1 MNNSLLFL
9 LDRDPVKGNFLKY
22 HLNSNGFWNVMLF
35 PNQGECLYS
44 LQRNII
50 PDFIITDTS
59 MMGMP
64 DLQFLKSI
72 KADHPAITVIFFSEN
87 EDVSHISA
95 LLDAGATDYIL
106 RVGDKQNWIHELI
119 SNLQY
124 LIKEEIRFQ

>member
-1 MNNSLLFL
+1 
-9 LDRDPVKGNFLKY
+9 
-22 HLNSNGFWNVMLF
+22 MLF